1 LGESPQQSAFTC
13 SITSNLEARDD
24 IVSFFFPT
32 KSREEKKKDERRRK
46 RYEPWLH
53 AEHFAGLKICSFFF
67 FLFLRSSKALKAF
80 SINTR

>member
-24 IVSFFFPT
+24 IVSFFFLNEKP
-32 KSREEKKKDERRRK
+32 RRKKKDDEEEKEK

-67 FLFLRSSKALKAF
+67 FPIF
-80 SINTR
+80 